1 MLWWVIGV
9 LAAISVIIYYLV
21 PAAEKMIRAD
31 AIKKS
36 QLSAIGL
43 D

>member
-1 MLWWVIGV
+1 MWWILGII
-9 LAAISVIIYYLV
+9 AAISVIAYYV
-21 PAAEKMIRAD
+21 YRKAESTIKAD

>member
-1 MLWWVIGV
+1 
-9 LAAISVIIYYLV
+9 VIIYYLV

-31 AIKKS
+31 AVNKA